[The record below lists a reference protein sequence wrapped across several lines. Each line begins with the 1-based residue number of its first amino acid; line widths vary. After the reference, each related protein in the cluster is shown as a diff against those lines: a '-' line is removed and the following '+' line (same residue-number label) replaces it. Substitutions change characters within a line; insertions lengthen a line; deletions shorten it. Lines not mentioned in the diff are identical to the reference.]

1 LISSGAAEEA
11 DEERDDE
18 EGEEQ
23 EEQDLRNTGRSTCN
37 APETENS
44 RDQSN
49 HKKDQGIVKHGC
61 LQEVVIFNF
70 QINAGLKSEVPD
82 TIKKAGRIGLFIFTL
97 Q

>member
-1 LISSGAAEEA
+1 MTRAACAARLPSISISSGAAEEA

-18 EGEEQ
+18 ECEEQ

-37 APETENS
+37 APESENS

-61 LQEVVIFNF
+61 LQEVVDIQLPNKRGVE
-70 QINAGLKSEVPD
+70 IRSS
-82 TIKKAGRIGLFIFTL
+82 
-97 Q
+97 